1 MGIVPGLGGGT
12 SVIFVKHPENYNV
25 EYYGFSYRRHRQSAE
40 EPGLTV
46 EIIDSM
52 RMSTDVDE
60 PSDLVE
66 LMIHGHGNAREWLY
80 EHGFALSVENG
91 RVSVM
96 RNGENIA

>member
-1 MGIVPGLGGGT
+1 
-12 SVIFVKHPENYNV
+12 
-25 EYYGFSYRRHRQSAE
+25 
-40 EPGLTV
+40 
-46 EIIDSM
+46 
-52 RMSTDVDE
+52 MSTDVDE

-96 RNGENIA
+96 RNGEKIA